1 MTDNL
6 PATVRAYKGFN
17 PDLTCRGFQ
26 YVEGKTY
33 ETDRAELCR
42 TGFHACPLPLDTLRY
57 YPLASSVYR
66 EVEVAADAEGDG
78 DKIASRTIKI
88 GTKISL
94 TGMIRAHIDL
104 LWQRIEPKRDESTAA
119 TSGYQSTAA
128 TSGDESTAA
137 TSGYQSTAATSGYES
152 TAATSG
158 YQSTAATSGNQSTA
172 ATSGYQSTA
181 ATSGYQSTAATSGN
195 QSTAATSGD
204 QSTVIVE
211 GEQSI
216 ALAGGTDCKA
226 RGSDT
231 CWLVLVERDEDG
243 HILCVR
249 AVAVG
254 SETDGITIESDTYYA
269 LRDGRVVLA

>member
-26 YVEGKTY
+26 YVEGETY

-119 TSGYQSTAA
+119 TSGNQSTAA
-128 TSGDESTAA
+128 TSGN
-137 TSGYQSTAATSGYES
+137 QSTAATSGYES

-158 YQSTAATSGNQSTA
+158 YESTAATAGERSTA
-172 ATSGYQSTA
+172 ATSGYE
-181 ATSGYQSTAATSGN
+181 
-195 QSTAATSGD
+195 
-204 QSTVIVE
+204 STVIVE

-231 CWLVLVERDEDG
+231 CWLFLVERDKEG
-243 HILCVR
+243 VILGAR

-254 SETDGITIESDTYYA
+254 SEVDGIAIEPDTYYA
-269 LRDGRVVLA
+269 LRDGQVVPA

>member
-33 ETDRAELCR
+33 ETDHAELCR

-104 LWQRIEPKRDESTAA
+104 LGQRIEPKRD
-119 TSGYQSTAA
+119 QSTAA
-128 TSGDESTAA
+128 TSGDRSTAA
-137 TSGYQSTAATSGYES
+137 TSGYQSTAATSGY
-152 TAATSG
+152 
-158 YQSTAATSGNQSTA
+158 
-172 ATSGYQSTA
+172 
-181 ATSGYQSTAATSGN
+181 
-195 QSTAATSGD
+195 

-243 HILCVR
+243 HILGVR

-254 SETDGITIESDTYYA
+254 SEEDGITIEPDTYYT

>member
-26 YVEGKTY
+26 YVEGETY

-57 YPLASSVYR
+57 YPLAPSVYR

-119 TSGYQSTAA
+119 TSGN
-128 TSGDESTAA
+128 
-137 TSGYQSTAATSGYES
+137 
-152 TAATSG
+152 
-158 YQSTAATSGNQSTA
+158 QSTAATSGNQSTA

-181 ATSGYQSTAATSGN
+181 ATSGNQSTAATSGN
-195 QSTAATSGD
+195 QSTAATSGYESTAATSGYESTAATSGERSTAATSGYE
-204 QSTVIVE
+204 STVIVE

-231 CWLVLVERDEDG
+231 CWLFLVERDKEG
-243 HILCVR
+243 VILGAR

-254 SETDGITIESDTYYA
+254 SEVDGIAIEPDTYYA
-269 LRDGRVVLA
+269 LRDGQVVPA